1 MLVVLVGWFGDGVGV
16 VIEWFED
23 GVVMVRQ
30 EAMMEVVL
38 ERCYY

>member
-38 ERCYY
+38 EYCYY